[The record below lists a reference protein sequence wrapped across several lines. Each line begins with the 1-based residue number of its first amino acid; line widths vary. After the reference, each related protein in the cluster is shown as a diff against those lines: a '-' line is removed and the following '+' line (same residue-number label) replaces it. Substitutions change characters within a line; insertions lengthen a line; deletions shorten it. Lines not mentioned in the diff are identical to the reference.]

1 MSEPTERQ
9 VLYALVSAAWFVV
22 VAVLAVVAAVVGL
35 SPVAWSIAFVV
46 IWLAAAGIGSYH
58 WRRTSRLLALSLLV
72 FVVWAAGTLL
82 TR

>member
-9 VLYALVSAAWFVV
+9 VLYALVAAAWLVV
-22 VAVLAVVAAVVGL
+22 VGVLAVVAAVVGL
-35 SPVAWSIAFVV
+35 SPLAWTAAFAFVWFV
-46 IWLAAAGIGSYH
+46 AAGIGVYQ
-58 WRRTSRLLALSLLV
+58 WRKTSRLLALSLLV